1 MGTPHLYINNKS
13 WNGLTIYRAFVEY
26 LIGRGLSEKSTSTY
40 SRYVAHAEK
49 WMTKHDIILA
59 DALPSEVADYVS
71 QSVKFSHSS
80 RGQAAAALG
89 HYWNWKGR
97 TDSPVKAIRVP
108 QQPDMVCRAIEDD
121 QARDLV
127 KVALGWHPEGLAVLF
142 GMYLALRAAEIAAA
156 EWERLSSDKA
166 WYTVTGK
173 NAKTAT
179 LPVHP
184 ILQDELEGG
193 TGFVFPGRFG
203 GHVKPTTVW
212 SWSKTVAAAAGIET
226 FTTHQLRHTALTRAN
241 DTMGDLRAVQTF
253 ARHRHPEQTAGYTR
267 TKQTR
272 LREVSDSLD
281 YL

>member
-1 MGTPHLYINNKS
+1 MGTPHLYLNSDS
-13 WNGLTIYRAFVEY
+13 WKGLVVDDEFTEF

-40 SRYVAHAEK
+40 SRYMAQAEK
-49 WMTKHDIILA
+49 WMTAHDTTLIE
-59 DALPSEVADYVS
+59 ALPSEVVAYVS
-71 QSVKFSHSS
+71 QCVKFSHSS
-80 RGQAAAALG
+80 RGQVAAALG
-89 HYWNWKGR
+89 HYWEWKGR
-97 TDSPVKAIRVP
+97 LNPPTKAIRVP
-108 QQPDMVCRAIEDD
+108 PQPDMVCRAIEDD

-127 KVALGWHPEGLAVLF
+127 KVALGWKPEGLAVLF
-142 GMYLALRAAEIAAA
+142 GMYLALRASEIASA
-156 EWERLSSDKA
+156 EWNRFNGEME

-184 ILQDELEGG
+184 ILRSELEGG
-193 TGFVFPGRFG
+193 EGFLFPGRFG
-203 GHVKPTTVW
+203 GHVGPATVW
-212 SWSKTVAAAAGIET
+212 RWSKEVAAAAGIPE